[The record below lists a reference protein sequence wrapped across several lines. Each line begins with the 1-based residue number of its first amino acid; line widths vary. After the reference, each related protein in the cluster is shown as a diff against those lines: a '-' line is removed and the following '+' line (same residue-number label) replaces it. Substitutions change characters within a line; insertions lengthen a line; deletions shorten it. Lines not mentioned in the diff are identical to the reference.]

1 MNFFIHILLACGSHK
16 TYIDCIVTIITNI
29 SAFARSFLHFLP
41 IFCQKKYPSRQN
53 DCLPPISAYGMMEEN
68 TTEGVIQN
76 EKMASGRKRRLLSDL
91 Q

>member
-1 MNFFIHILLACGSHK
+1 MKQYEASVAKKLLLSLFPFSVEAKGAVFHFYQNF
-16 TYIDCIVTIITNI
+16 IV
-29 SAFARSFLHFLP
+29 
-41 IFCQKKYPSRQN
+41 KKSPSRQN

-68 TTEGVIQN
+68 TIEGVIQN